1 MRIILESIG
10 IGTLGLLGF
19 VVMFAIASAFERLK
33 RIEVTVDGI
42 KERLDTSKEK
52 GKDEA
57 E

>member
-1 MRIILESIG
+1 MRIIFESIG

-19 VVMFAIASAFERLK
+19 MVMFAIVSTFERLK
-33 RIEVTVDGI
+33 RIEAAVDSI
-42 KERLDTSKEK
+42 KDRLDTSKEK